1 LTERFIQSR
10 GDTDQAAPLTLTTLN
25 GEAHAPRIFA
35 DDVVL
40 DDVVLDDVVLD
51 DVILDDALAP
61 TARPPHVCVIIPTRN
76 EGNNVRPL
84 LTRLAA
90 AQRGVATEVVFVDD
104 SDDDT
109 PAFIVTVA
117 QELAPS
123 IDVRLLHRP
132 AGARTGGLGGAVVAG
147 MREARAP
154 WICVM
159 DGDLQHPPELVP
171 ALIEAATAKTASLVV
186 ASRYT
191 GNGSSAGLSSKSR
204 VLVSRAASTSTK
216 LLFPRRLRQI
226 ADPMSGFFVV
236 ERKAI
241 DTEVLNPNGFKILL
255 EIAVRNPGL
264 RVAEVGYTFGD
275 RYSGTTKAGARAGV
289 DFLAHMGRLRTDTLR
304 HRRSGRAT
312 APHRYDVHGI
322 VRVES
327 EGKLPELEAF
337 RVRSLPPKP
346 DISLRLGLLPPRPA
360 VALSTGE
367 RNPFHVSMRYAEM
380 GNLGFAADIDI
391 RDRVHVLASRML
403 GRSPHVLYTNL
414 VEPILR
420 WELVRRGYALVHGA
434 CVVQGND
441 AYLITART
449 DTGKTTTML
458 KLLDTLPYEFVS
470 DDLTLVSPSGHVLP
484 YPKPLTISSHTL
496 HAVKRHL
503 LTWRERATL
512 PVQSRLHSRSGR
524 RFAFLLSKY
533 RLPAASI
540 NAFAQLVI
548 PPPKYPVQRLV
559 PGVRI
564 AQAAKVKGVIV
575 IHRSD
580 EDLEW
585 LDNDTTLDI
594 VLANTEDAYGFPPY
608 HAIESFLL
616 TSAPEDLRTVERQ
629 IIAGALEDASAVMI
643 SSRTYDWASR
653 IPGLIEEMSLSAPV
667 RLRDSSSPTITE
679 PVADA
684 FGERN

>member
-1 LTERFIQSR
+1 MTEQIIQSR
-10 GDTDQAAPLTLTTLN
+10 ANTDYSAPPTLTTLN
-25 GEAHAPRIFA
+25 GQPDATETLP
-35 DDVVL
+35 DEVVL
-40 DDVVLDDVVLD
+40 DEGLLDDV
-51 DVILDDALAP
+51 LAA
-61 TARPPHVCVIIPTRN
+61 TAEPPHVCVIIPTRN

-84 LTRLAA
+84 LARLAA

-109 PAFIVTVA
+109 PAIIVAVA

-123 IDVRLLHRP
+123 IDVRLFHRS
-132 AGARTGGLGGAVVAG
+132 AGARPGGLGGAVVAG

-159 DGDLQHPPELVP
+159 DGDLQHPPELVRT
-171 ALIEAATAKTASLVV
+171 LVDAAAVEKANLVV
-186 ASRYT
+186 ASRYM

-204 VLVSRAASTSTK
+204 VFVSRAASTSTK
-216 LLFPRRLRQI
+216 FFFPRRLRRI
-226 ADPMSGFFVV
+226 ADPMSGFFVI

-241 DTEVLNPNGFKILL
+241 DTEVLKPKGFKVLL

-264 RVAEVGYTFGD
+264 KVAEVGYTFGD
-275 RYSGTTKAGARAGV
+275 RYSGRTKAGARAGV
-289 DFLAHMGRLRTDTLR
+289 DFLAHVGRLRTDTMR
-304 HRRSGRAT
+304 TRRALPPT

-337 RVRSLPPKP
+337 RVHSLPAEP
-346 DISLRLGLLPPRPA
+346 DISVRLGSLPPRPA
-360 VALSTGE
+360 TAVSAGE

-391 RDRVHVLASRML
+391 RERVHVLASRML

-434 CVVQGND
+434 CVVQGGD

-503 LTWRERATL
+503 LTWSERATL

-540 NAFAQLVI
+540 NALAQLVI

-564 AQAAKVKGVIV
+564 AQAAMVKGVIV

-580 EDLEW
+580 EALEW
-585 LDNDTTLDI
+585 LDSDTTLDI

-608 HAIESFLL
+608 HSIESFLL

-629 IIAGALEDASAVMI
+629 IIAGALEGASAVMI
-643 SSRTYDWASR
+643 SSRTYDWADR

-667 RLRDSSSPTITE
+667 APGASSSPTITAR
-679 PVADA
+679 VADA
-684 FGERN
+684 LGEHN

>member
-1 LTERFIQSR
+1 MLPDEVVFDER
-10 GDTDQAAPLTLTTLN
+10 L
-25 GEAHAPRIFA
+25 
-35 DDVVL
+35 L
-40 DDVVLDDVVLD
+40 DDVP
-51 DVILDDALAP
+51 AP
-61 TARPPHVCVIIPTRN
+61 TAGPPHVCVIIPTRN
-76 EGNNVRPL
+76 EGNNIRPL

-90 AQRGVATEVVFVDD
+90 AQCGVATEVVFVDD
-104 SDDDT
+104 SDDQT
-109 PAFIVTVA
+109 PAIIVTVA
-117 QELAPS
+117 RELARS

-132 AGARTGGLGGAVVAG
+132 AGARPGGLGGAVVAG

-154 WICVM
+154 WLCVM
-159 DGDLQHPPELVP
+159 DGDLQHPPELVRQ
-171 ALIEAATAKTASLVV
+171 LVDTATAESANLVV

-191 GNGSSAGLSSKSR
+191 GNGSSAGLSSRSR

-216 LLFPRRLRQI
+216 FLFPRRLRQI

-264 RVAEVGYTFGD
+264 KVAEVGYTFGD
-275 RYSGTTKAGARAGV
+275 RHSGKTKAGARAGV
-289 DFLAHMGRLRTDTLR
+289 DFLTHMGRLRTETMHTR
-304 HRRSGRAT
+304 GSRRST

-337 RVRSLPPKP
+337 RVRSLPPEP
-346 DISLRLGLLPPRPA
+346 DISVRLGSLPPRPVVD
-360 VALSTGE
+360 VAAEE
-367 RNPFHVSMRYAEM
+367 RNPFHVSMRYSEI
-380 GNLGFAADIDI
+380 GNVGFATDIDI

-403 GRSPHVLYTNL
+403 GRSPHVLYTNI

-434 CVVQGND
+434 CVVQGGD

-533 RLPAASI
+533 RLPAATI

-580 EDLEW
+580 QALEW

-608 HAIESFLL
+608 HVIESFLL
-616 TSAPEDLRTVERQ
+616 TSAPEDLRAVERQ

-667 RLRDSSSPTITE
+667 EPAASASPTIAE
-679 PVADA
+679 RVADA
-684 FGERN
+684 LGERN